1 MLKLKL
7 QYFGHLLRRT
17 DSFEKTLM
25 MGKILREREEGDD
38 GGWCA
43 WMGITDWMDMSLNK
57 LQELV
62 MDREAWCAAVHGV
75 AKSNWTEEKWTEAL
89 LSWKLRYVWMSKPE
103 FSECSLKSLTMIT
116 TITATTMKTASLD
129 FISFRE
135 LLGVP
140 HLYSIHSCLSL
151 KESIFLFPSQE
162 SSLGFGL
169 DNLGLPPLWRRM

>member
-1 MLKLKL
+1 
-7 QYFGHLLRRT
+7 
-17 DSFEKTLM
+17 
-25 MGKILREREEGDD
+25 
-38 GGWCA
+38 
-43 WMGITDWMDMSLNK
+43 
-57 LQELV
+57 
-62 MDREAWCAAVHGV
+62 
-75 AKSNWTEEKWTEAL
+75 
-89 LSWKLRYVWMSKPE
+89 MSKPE